1 MAPKW
6 TCSHVLWP
14 NMVKIGLWGVD
25 KMSSGLLTNRLRET
39 RPSPA
44 CCPTISWTLSSLI
57 CASLLNLVRIGC
69 GLPELCPKHCFFGS
83 PKSITIWAERLLWL
97 AAYNY
102 AADCFT
108 ACKFG
113 RNKITFL
120 KF

>member
-44 CCPTISWTLSSLI
+44 CCPHNFLDVVVLD
-57 CASLLNLVRIGC
+57 
-69 GLPELCPKHCFFGS
+69 LCIFAKFGPGWLRFAGVVPKHCFFGS